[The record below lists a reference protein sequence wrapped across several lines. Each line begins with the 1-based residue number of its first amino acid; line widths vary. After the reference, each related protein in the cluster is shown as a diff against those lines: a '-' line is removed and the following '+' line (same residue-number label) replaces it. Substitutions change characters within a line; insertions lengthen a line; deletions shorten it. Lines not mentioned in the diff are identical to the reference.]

1 MPERVQNILNRVK
14 EWWQKFSIKQ
24 KTLLISI
31 TAVIIL
37 ALVILA
43 VVMNRP
49 NMVTLITCENTKEA
63 SEVKNLLDG
72 ENIKTEI
79 SSDGLTFSVNKKDES
94 TASILLGSNGIPT
107 EGYSIDNVFD
117 GSFRSEERRVGK
129 ECS

>member
-14 EWWQKFSIKQ
+14 EWCQKFSIKQ

-63 SEVKNLLDG
+63 SEVKNLQIG
-72 ENIKTEI
+72 RAH
-79 SSDGLTFSVNKKDES
+79 V
-94 TASILLGSNGIPT
+94 
-107 EGYSIDNVFD
+107 
-117 GSFRSEERRVGK
+117 
-129 ECS
+129 